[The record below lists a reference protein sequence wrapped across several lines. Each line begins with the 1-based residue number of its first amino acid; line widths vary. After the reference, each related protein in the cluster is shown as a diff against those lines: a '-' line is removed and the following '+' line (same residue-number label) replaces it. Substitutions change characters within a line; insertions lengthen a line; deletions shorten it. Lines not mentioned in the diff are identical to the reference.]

1 MPITRSRFLR
11 PCKNFGLVSV
21 APAIPGHRS
30 TGPNVVPRATPTG
43 PPGQPGAG
51 DRVASGP
58 RRWIRDRP
66 GCAPGQLQDRVPDAH
81 VDHAAEDRDAG
92 HDRVSRPAP
101 GAPDDALARSPCATS
116 GRLRRPPADARLGR
130 CSGSAG
136 GDRCSSRKRA
146 VLPRKGAK
154 RCWQP
159 RAAVGSRK
167 PDRSPDC
174 RDLDELLRSTR
185 RSGCRTSDR
194 SRTST
199 PPWAT
204 RSPTEL
210 QRQARRAG
218 AAAAGPDPHDD
229 ATRSRCPAP
238 PQAVSPDPYFPD
250 SERMSRTP
258 RRAPAPPPPA
268 RRAARATRRRPRR
281 GNRR

>member
-1 MPITRSRFLR
+1 VSLLVSPTERSKAQPRSASQADSLPSPDSASRPVVVVAHNGRDLCDSLARQRATRSRLTR
-11 PCKNFGLVSV
+11 CP
-21 APAIPGHRS
+21 
-30 TGPNVVPRATPTG
+30 
-43 PPGQPGAG
+43 Q
-51 DRVASGP
+51 
-58 RRWIRDRP
+58 W
-66 GCAPGQLQDRVPDAH
+66 
-81 VDHAAEDRDAG
+81 
-92 HDRVSRPAP
+92 
-101 GAPDDALARSPCATS
+101 TS
-116 GRLRRPPADARLGR
+116 
-130 CSGSAG
+130 SGSAG

-174 RDLDELLRSTR
+174 RDLDELLRSTL

-268 RRAARATRRRPRR
+268 RRAARATRRRPRQ